1 MNEIIKTIMQQIN
14 WRVLHLMS
22 FKFIRMNDDTLRVH
36 RDNRNLDIKYNY
48 GTDLYDLTKHTIRKD
63 LTVETE
69 EVENVFFDQLQNII
83 SEFLNIGEVT
93 GCPR

>member
-1 MNEIIKTIMQQIN
+1 MNEIFETIMQQIN
-14 WRVLHLMS
+14 WRVLHLMG
-22 FKFIRMNDDTLRVH
+22 FQFVRMNDDMLRVR

-63 LTVETE
+63 LTVDTE
-69 EVENVFFDQLQNII
+69 EVENVFFDQLQDII
-83 SEFLNIGEVT
+83 SEFFNIEEVA

>member
-1 MNEIIKTIMQQIN
+1 MNEIIETIMEQIN
-14 WRVLHLMS
+14 WRVLHLMG
-22 FKFIRMNDDTLRVH
+22 FEFIRMSDDTLRVH

-48 GTDLYDLTKHTIRKD
+48 GVDLYDLTKHTILKD

-69 EVENVFFDQLQNII
+69 KVENVFFDQLQDIIRKFFNI
-83 SEFLNIGEVT
+83 EEVA